1 VFSGFSRVY
10 DCIGVKMDIVDVLKI
25 VGIALIVSV
34 SCQILTKNG
43 RDEQASLVSVSGII
57 IVVFMIVS
65 QFSSLIA
72 EIKTT
77 FGL

>member
-1 VFSGFSRVY
+1 MEL
-10 DCIGVKMDIVDVLKI
+10 IDVLKI
-25 VGIALIVSV
+25 VGVAMIVSV
-34 SCQILTKNG
+34 SCQILNKYG

-57 IVVFMIVS
+57 IVVFMIIS

-72 EIKTT
+72 EIKNT

>member
-1 VFSGFSRVY
+1 M
-10 DCIGVKMDIVDVLKI
+10 KMDLVDVLKI
-25 VGIALIVSV
+25 VGVALVVSV

-43 RDEQASLVSVSGII
+43 REEQASLVSASGVI

-65 QFSSLIA
+65 QFSSLIN
-72 EIKTT
+72 EIKIT